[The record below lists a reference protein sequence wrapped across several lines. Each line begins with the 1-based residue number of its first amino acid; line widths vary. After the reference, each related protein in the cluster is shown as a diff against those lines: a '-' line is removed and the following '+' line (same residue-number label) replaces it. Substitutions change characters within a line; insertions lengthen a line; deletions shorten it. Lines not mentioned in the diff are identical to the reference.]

1 MLSNRRFAVVGYKI
15 PRDCIIKSNGINGSL
30 NEAWQ
35 LLIEETFGINKTAY
49 TKCGSEYMN
58 LSYFT
63 CVRVHKKFR
72 LVTNPVD
79 IQLLTGDTFHGHGN
93 FVTTIILF
101 YESIKVFIEL

>member
-63 CVRVHKKFR
+63 CVRVSISQA
-72 LVTNPVD
+72 V
-79 IQLLTGDTFHGHGN
+79 LLTLSSVVVMCPFIR
-93 FVTTIILF
+93 VI
-101 YESIKVFIEL
+101 ESCWLR